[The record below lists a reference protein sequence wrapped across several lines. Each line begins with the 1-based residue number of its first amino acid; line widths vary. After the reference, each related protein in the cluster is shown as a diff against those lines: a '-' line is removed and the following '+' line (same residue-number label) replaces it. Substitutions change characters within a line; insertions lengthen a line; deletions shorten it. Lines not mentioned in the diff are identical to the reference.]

1 MSLEREYDMA
11 NIESMEEA
19 SQDYIRLFID
29 AVNPLDQVGGKP
41 IMGPQ
46 R

>member
-19 SQDYIRLFID
+19 SQDYLRLFID
-29 AVNPLDQVGGKP
+29 AVNPLEQAGKNVLT
-41 IMGPQ
+41 GSQ